1 MMRAGPPSPKIVGIQ
16 ALRGIAAC
24 GVVLCHLTG
33 FETKYLAGH
42 SILPSSFR
50 FGMVGVDL
58 FFVLSGFIM
67 TSMSLGKFS
76 RPGEAGRFLKRRFL
90 RVYPIY
96 WAWSVPVLV
105 LFLMRPDMVNSSH
118 GRPDVLR
125 SFLLLPQEHLP
136 LLLVAWTLVYEI
148 FFYLLFSAGLR
159 WLRETD
165 LPWALGG
172 WAAVVIAGN
181 WLVMTGKTDPLLGL
195 MFSPLLLEFM
205 MGCVVALCV
214 SRLNGTAAIVALT
227 LGTGGFVVGTIIYLI
242 HGGWFPSDWDRTL
255 VYGTSSAMLLAGL
268 VSWERVQGRP
278 ILRSLAGLG
287 DASYSLY
294 LSHVPVI
301 AVAGL
306 VCRHLLPT
314 ALPAAHF
321 AALSATFVVALL
333 AGFVSFRLIET
344 PLLRLSHRL
353 SFDALW
359 RPISADTMFAPLR
372 VVGLHRATH

>member
-16 ALRGIAAC
+16 ALRGLAAC
-24 GVVLCHLTG
+24 GVVLCHMTG
-33 FETKYLAGH
+33 FETKYLAGPT
-42 SILPSSFR
+42 ILPGSFR

-67 TSMSLGKFS
+67 TSMSLGKFG

-96 WAWSVPVLV
+96 WAWSVPVLA
-105 LFLMRPDMVNSSH
+105 LFLIRPDMVNSSH

-125 SFLLLPQEHLP
+125 SFLLLPQDHLP

-181 WLVMTGKTDPLLGL
+181 WLVLPGKMDPMLGL

-214 SRLNGTAAIVALT
+214 SRFNGTAAIMAMT
-227 LGTGGFVVGTIIYLI
+227 LGTGGFVFGTIIYLM

-255 VYGTSSAMLLAGL
+255 VYGTSSATLLAG
-268 VSWERVQGRP
+268 VVAWERVQGQP
-278 ILRSLAGLG
+278 VLPSLAGLG

-301 AVAGL
+301 AAAGL
-306 VCRHLLPT
+306 VCRRLLPT
-314 ALPAAHF
+314 ALPAAHL
-321 AALSATFVVALL
+321 AALLAAFAVALL
-333 AGFVSFRLIET
+333 AGFASFRLVES
-344 PLLRLSHRL
+344 PLLRLSQRL
-353 SFDALW
+353 SFDAVW
-359 RPISADTMFAPLR
+359 RLFTADVMFAPRRVAGLLR
-372 VVGLHRATH
+372 VTH